1 MVLAKTGQSTAVGS
15 ETDGH
20 PEQEGH
26 LMSKGALPTD
36 PKELC
41 RYCADLVREDSE
53 VSDDVLTIIE
63 RCEDL
68 EERADT
74 CHDLRG
80 LLCPL
85 SEGADVCD
93 TGSHGWLYK
102 STKRALDI
110 LGGLIGSAIV
120 VLFLPL
126 VAAIVKIQS
135 PGPIFFS
142 QERVGLDE
150 KPFRLYKF
158 RTMHK
163 KTSDEARWANEEE
176 ERIFGFGA
184 FMRRFHVDEF
194 PQFFN
199 VLRGDMSLVGPRPEQ
214 VPIVER
220 LSAKIPNYNQRHCAL
235 PGLTGWSQMRHG
247 YAGCELTS
255 WLKTASDLYYV
266 KHRSLWL
273 DLSIL
278 VKTIPT
284 VLIKEQAEHNEVAPA
299 GAEEEEPSHGAHERS
314 L

>member
-1 MVLAKTGQSTAVGS
+1 MVLTKTGQSTAAEPDTGR
-15 ETDGH
+15 H
-20 PEQEGH
+20 PEQEGQ
-26 LMSKGALPTD
+26 LMSTGALPTD

-41 RYCADLVREDSE
+41 LYCADLVREDSE
-53 VSDDVLTIIE
+53 VSDDVLAILDE
-63 RCEDL
+63 CEDI
-68 EERADT
+68 EERSGR

-85 SEGADVCD
+85 SEGADACSG
-93 TGSHGWLYK
+93 GSNGRAYRVA
-102 STKRALDI
+102 KRALDI

-126 VAAIVKIQS
+126 VAAIVKLQS
-135 PGPIFFS
+135 PGSIFFS
-142 QERVGLDE
+142 QERVGLNG

-158 RTMHK
+158 RTMHE
-163 KTSDEARWANEEE
+163 KTSDEALWANEEE

-220 LSAKIPNYNQRHCAL
+220 LSAKIPNYNKRHCAL

-266 KHRSLWL
+266 KHRSMWL

-284 VLIKEQAEHNEVAPA
+284 VLIKEQAVHNAAVHGTA
-299 GAEEEEPSHGAHERS
+299 GEETQSQGAHERGI
-314 L
+314 